1 MTSALKAVI
10 VALTLTT
17 ACLAQES
24 LVTVSKKGKQK
35 WPAQEVDKIYFSAC
49 SAVQKEFGGN
59 HAIGPRLA
67 LVLGADTNAVNFDKK
82 EVMLIKWDREL
93 FAQGVVLLAFEDL
106 MTEQRRATIAKRA
119 LNWAD
124 ATVDVAQIGR

>member
-1 MTSALKAVI
+1 MTSALKAIV

-24 LVTVSKKGKQK
+24 FVTVSNKGKQK
-35 WPAQEVDKIYFSAC
+35 WPAQEVDKIYVSVC
-49 SAVQKEFGGN
+49 SAVQKEFGDGR
-59 HAIGPRLA
+59 ALAPRLA
-67 LVLGADTNAVNFDKK
+67 LVLGADTNGVNFDKK
-82 EVMLIKWDREL
+82 EVMLVKWAREL

-106 MTEQRRATIAKRA
+106 MTEQRRATIARRA

-124 ATVDVAQIGR
+124 STIDVAQVRK